1 MAVLDRLRVFR
12 QRGTLDLVALAWRT
26 HPVRLLAVTATIAVG
41 TVGMPSF
48 AVFTGLAVG
57 ELPATVAGGLD
68 SPAGRQ
74 LVWWA
79 TAAGVAFV
87 VTQGAAQARRVW
99 GEVLGQRLA
108 IAVRDQALAVYAA
121 DAGDL
126 PDDDATRDDLALVAG
141 AARGLPLDRATAG
154 LAEVATTTFSTLG
167 TAVVLF
173 FFHVWVG
180 LGVGAA
186 WVVARLV
193 VTRESHRR
201 LQLLFGQASALRRA
215 QYLRGLATGPQ
226 AAKEIRVFGL
236 RSWLL
241 DRLHQAWEVPV
252 TAMWAQRRPGN
263 RRVLLLTAV
272 LVPLYVVLFVVLA
285 VEAARGAVSLAAFA
299 VFLQALIGTAAVF
312 GSAAA
317 YGLDVAL
324 APVAALRRLRQR
336 RAGARPSTA
345 VSPPPPP
352 EPRDALVVDDV
363 RFRYPGAGTDALR
376 GVSLWIAAG
385 ESVALV
391 GANGAGKTTLLNLL
405 GGFGRPDAGRILID
419 GEDLS
424 GLDLVA
430 WRRSLAMVFQ
440 DFVRLPLTVADN
452 VTMLREAGDPA
463 VVRECLDLAG
473 AGDLVADLPDG
484 IDTVLDPEQPGGVD
498 LSGGQWQRLALA
510 RAFYAVRQG
519 ARTLLLDEPTA
530 NVDVAGELEIFDRL
544 RASAAGLTTV
554 VVSHRF
560 AVVRRMDRICVFDG
574 GSVIEDGTHD
584 ELMAARGRYHTMFL
598 AQAAPFA
605 TSGGVR

>member
-1 MAVLDRLRVFR
+1 MAVLDRLRAFR

-26 HPVRLLAVTATIAVG
+26 HPARLLAVTATIAVG
-41 TVGMPSF
+41 IVGMPSF

-57 ELPATVAGGLD
+57 QLPATVADGLD

-79 TAAGVAFV
+79 TAAGVVFV

-108 IAVRDQALAVYAA
+108 IALRDQALAVCAA
-121 DAGDL
+121 DDGDL
-126 PDDDATRDDLALVAG
+126 PDGDPTRDDLALVAG

-167 TAVVLF
+167 TAAVLF

-180 LGVGAA
+180 LCVGAA

-201 LQLLFGQASALRRA
+201 LELLFGQATALRRA
-215 QYLRGLATGPQ
+215 QYLRGLATGPR

-252 TAMWAQRRPGN
+252 TALWAQRRPGN

-272 LVPLYVVLFVVLA
+272 LVPLYVVLFVVLV

-324 APVAALRRLRQR
+324 APVAALRRLQQR
-336 RAGARPSTA
+336 RAGTRPPA
-345 VSPPPPP
+345 GVAAPPP

-376 GVSLWIAAG
+376 GVSLRIAAG

-391 GANGAGKTTLLNLL
+391 GANGAGKTTLLKLL

-452 VTMLREAGDPA
+452 VTMLREAGDPT

-510 RAFYAVRQG
+510 RAFYAVRRG

-544 RASAAGLTTV
+544 RANAAGLTTV

-574 GSVIEDGTHD
+574 GTVIEDGTHD
-584 ELMAARGRYHTMFL
+584 ELMAAGGRYYAMFL

-605 TSGGVR
+605 TPRGAR

>member
-1 MAVLDRLRVFR
+1 MAVLDRLRDFR

-41 TVGMPSF
+41 IVGMPSF

-79 TAAGVAFV
+79 TAAGVVFV

-108 IAVRDQALAVYAA
+108 IALRDQALAVCAA
-121 DAGDL
+121 DHGDL
-126 PDDDATRDDLALVAG
+126 PDGDATRDDLALVAG

-180 LGVGAA
+180 LCVGAA

-201 LQLLFGQASALRRA
+201 LELLFGQATALRRA

-252 TAMWAQRRPGN
+252 TALWARRRPGN

-272 LVPLYVVLFVVLA
+272 LVPLYVVLFVVLV

-324 APVAALRRLRQR
+324 APVAALRRLQQR
-336 RAGARPSTA
+336 RAGTRPSA
-345 VSPPPPP
+345 GVAAPPP

-376 GVSLWIAAG
+376 GVSLRIAAG

-391 GANGAGKTTLLNLL
+391 GANGAGKTTLLKLL

-452 VTMLREAGDPA
+452 VTMLRDAGDPA

-510 RAFYAVRQG
+510 RACYAVRQG

-544 RASAAGLTTV
+544 RANAAGLTTV

-574 GSVIEDGTHD
+574 GAVIEDGTHD
-584 ELMAARGRYHTMFL
+584 ELMAAGGRYHTMFL

-605 TSGGVR
+605 TPRGVR

>member
-1 MAVLDRLRVFR
+1 
-12 QRGTLDLVALAWRT
+12 
-26 HPVRLLAVTATIAVG
+26 
-41 TVGMPSF
+41 
-48 AVFTGLAVG
+48 
-57 ELPATVAGGLD
+57 
-68 SPAGRQ
+68 
-74 LVWWA
+74 
-79 TAAGVAFV
+79 
-87 VTQGAAQARRVW
+87 
-99 GEVLGQRLA
+99 
-108 IAVRDQALAVYAA
+108 
-121 DAGDL
+121 
-126 PDDDATRDDLALVAG
+126 
-141 AARGLPLDRATAG
+141 
-154 LAEVATTTFSTLG
+154 
-167 TAVVLF
+167 
-173 FFHVWVG
+173 
-180 LGVGAA
+180 
-186 WVVARLV
+186 
-193 VTRESHRR
+193 
-201 LQLLFGQASALRRA
+201 
-215 QYLRGLATGPQ
+215 
-226 AAKEIRVFGL
+226 
-236 RSWLL
+236 
-241 DRLHQAWEVPV
+241 
-252 TAMWAQRRPGN
+252 
-263 RRVLLLTAV
+263 
-272 LVPLYVVLFVVLA
+272 
-285 VEAARGAVSLAAFA
+285 
-299 VFLQALIGTAAVF
+299 
-312 GSAAA
+312 
-317 YGLDVAL
+317 
-324 APVAALRRLRQR
+324 
-336 RAGARPSTA
+336 
-345 VSPPPPP
+345 
-352 EPRDALVVDDV
+352 
-363 RFRYPGAGTDALR
+363 
-376 GVSLWIAAG
+376 
-385 ESVALV
+385 VALV

>member
-1 MAVLDRLRVFR
+1 MAVLDRLRAFR

-26 HPVRLLAVTATIAVG
+26 HPARLLAVTATIAVG

-57 ELPATVAGGLD
+57 QLPATVADGLD

-79 TAAGVAFV
+79 TAAGVVFV

-108 IAVRDQALAVYAA
+108 IALRDQALAVCAA
-121 DAGDL
+121 DDGDL
-126 PDDDATRDDLALVAG
+126 PDGDPTRDDLALVAG

-167 TAVVLF
+167 TAAVLF

-180 LGVGAA
+180 LCVGAA

-201 LQLLFGQASALRRA
+201 LELLFGQATALRRA
-215 QYLRGLATGPQ
+215 QYLRGLATGPR

-252 TAMWAQRRPGN
+252 TALWAQRRPGN

-272 LVPLYVVLFVVLA
+272 LVPLYVVLFVVLV

-324 APVAALRRLRQR
+324 APVAALRRLQQR
-336 RAGARPSTA
+336 RAGTRPPA
-345 VSPPPPP
+345 GVAAPPP

-376 GVSLWIAAG
+376 GVSLRIAAG

-391 GANGAGKTTLLNLL
+391 GANGAGKTTLLKLL

-452 VTMLREAGDPA
+452 VTMLREAGDPT

-510 RAFYAVRQG
+510 RAFYAVRRG

-544 RASAAGLTTV
+544 RANAAGLTTV

-574 GSVIEDGTHD
+574 GTVIEDGTHD
-584 ELMAARGRYHTMFL
+584 ELMAAGGRYYAMFL

-605 TSGGVR
+605 TPRGAR